1 MRIVPYILYLLLI
14 SLHVIILNDAT
25 RIYTAWVNLPALMV
39 LLVAVYK
46 DDLAATWFGFFA
58 GLIWAGGMP
67 SQMGWYALT
76 MAAVALAACFV
87 RERLNLDSMRAKYL
101 LVLGGVLVHN
111 LFVLIISRS
120 DAFLHLLWANV
131 LLGALYT
138 SIIGWI
144 FFLIKEG
151 RITVQ
156 RVKALF

>member
-1 MRIVPYILYLLLI
+1 VRIVPYILYLLLI
-14 SLHVIILNDAT
+14 ALHVIILDDAT
-25 RIYTAWVNLPALMV
+25 RIYAAWINLPALIV

-46 DDLAATWFGFFA
+46 NDLTAAWFGFFA
-58 GLIWAGGMP
+58 GLIWAGGLP
-67 SQMGWYALT
+67 SQIGWYALT

-111 LFVLIISRS
+111 MILLIISQS
-120 DAFLHLLWANV
+120 DAFLQLLWANV

-138 SIIGWI
+138 SVAGWL

-151 RITVQ
+151 RITVR